1 MDNYMGDNMSDE
13 INADKIL
20 FMLQEKFPGAKIIV
34 QGDDGVHFNAEIIWE
49 GFKGLTR
56 IKQHQLVNAIL
67 EKYISSGE
75 LHALSLKT
83 RASD

>member
-20 FMLQEKFPGAKIIV
+20 FMLQEKFLGAKIIV

-67 EKYISSGE
+67 EK
-75 LHALSLKT
+75 
-83 RASD
+83 